1 MPGVYLRDSHRPV
14 DNPDLGSVCKG
25 VVPFVHEPTTTTRTD
40 RRPVAATRVVA
51 APATPVHRATGQEAA
66 AKATAAAE
74 VARAKAEQARQRAE
88 QERQDANQRY
98 LDVLVTEHESARTAA
113 VTALGEAREALAV
126 AVKVATERFAGA
138 SALAWDRRI
147 VGLGP
152 ASVKASRL
160 TLRLGAASLGLLAV
174 RLRAAPR
181 WQRPGLPPCVERAIP
196 RARPT
201 ARPARS

>member
-1 MPGVYLRDSHRPV
+1 MAGAPSGEHGTTPSSLHTPCHRQIT
-14 DNPDLGSVCKG
+14 PDAPLGSVCKG
-25 VVPFVHEPTTTTRTD
+25 VVPFAHEPTTTTRTD

-138 SALAWDRRI
+138 FGRVGRDRLSPGDRR
-147 VGLGP
+147 L
-152 ASVKASRL
+152 
-160 TLRLGAASLGLLAV
+160 
-174 RLRAAPR
+174 
-181 WQRPGLPPCVERAIP
+181 
-196 RARPT
+196 
-201 ARPARS
+201 